1 MLSVLYSV
9 PFSTVGQIND
19 FIVDIANSLTGTSV
33 ESLSASVDKTKSW
46 SDGSKWQSS
55 WIITSNTLASA
66 TGSLT
71 LSSPFSFGV
80 GDKSITLTSSATTAG
95 SVYVLDARIESSGFI
110 SSNAREV
117 NTSYYSLPDSRGHFT
132 IGKVAKVTVSSSDRH
147 LAIAVELAAGE
158 ETLLA
163 CATETTRIGTA
174 FSGNDSIPYVM
185 FRSSFYEGAESRNLK
200 TSSRVTFCRIGNLTP
215 TTGIAYDSYN
225 KTLYYPR
232 VLPVVFGSQ
241 KNEAASPAYIAPYN
255 LVFFGI
261 PGVQIQR
268 ISAPLYQALSDK
280 LGVVDGTVIKAVV
293 TGEPVRYIKIDRKY
307 IIQVG

>member
-163 CATETTRIGTA
+163 GATDTNNPFAVGMAIDGMRYSFLLQSYKGVANYPVTSANYASNARNCIALCGM
-174 FSGNDSIPYVM
+174 PYM
-185 FRSSFYEGAESRNLK
+185 PN
-200 TSSRVTFCRIGNLTP
+200 I
-215 TTGIAYDSYN
+215 
-225 KTLYYPR
+225 
-232 VLPVVFGSQ
+232 
-241 KNEAASPAYIAPYN
+241 
-255 LVFFGI
+255 
-261 PGVQIQR
+261 
-268 ISAPLYQALSDK
+268 
-280 LGVVDGTVIKAVV
+280 
-293 TGEPVRYIKIDRKY
+293 
-307 IIQVG
+307 